1 MPLILNMKLGAI
13 SPKMQVIDY
22 LLKSPEGNTA
32 LPTHILVRHLLGF

>member
-32 LPTHILVRHLLGF
+32 LPTHILVRHLLL